1 MPNLKLSKLQTK
13 ITAARAAHH
22 HQRGYEYLHQRFGGT
37 YIRDLVYGA
46 NDGIITTF
54 AVVAGV
60 AGASLSSTIV
70 LVLGFANLLA
80 DGLAMALG
88 NYLGTKSEA
97 DYITSERAME
107 SWEIDHLPQE
117 ETAEIREIY
126 RHKGFSGKDLDH
138 AVSIITADKTRWLNE
153 MMTSELHLIPEFDAH
168 PAKKG
173 LATFIAFT
181 TAGVLPLIPYVFSH
195 VFNYSLDARRYSLI
209 ATGIALFL
217 VGSARTIIT
226 RRHPLRSGLEM
237 LFVGGLAA
245 SAAYLV
251 GYLLDRS
258 L

>member
-1 MPNLKLSKLQTK
+1 MPSLS
-13 ITAARAAHH
+13 AHH
-22 HQRGYEYLHQRFGGT
+22 QHRVHELLHQSFGGT
-37 YIRDLVYGA
+37 YIKDVVYGA

-97 DYITSERAME
+97 DYINSEKAME
-107 SWEIDHLPQE
+107 SWEVDNLPQE
-117 ETAEIREIY
+117 ETAEIRHIY
-126 RHKGFSGKDLDH
+126 KQKGFTGQDLDR
-138 AVSIITADKTRWLNE
+138 AVNIITSDKTRWVNE
-153 MMTSELHLIPEFDAH
+153 MMVSELGLTPEFDAH
-168 PAKKG
+168 PGKKG

-181 TAGVLPLIPYVFSH
+181 LAGLMPLVPYILGANNFTASAAMAGL
-195 VFNYSLDARRYSLI
+195 
-209 ATGIALFL
+209 ALFC
-217 VGSARTIIT
+217 VGSLRTIIT
-226 RRHPLRSGLEM
+226 HRHWFRSGLEM

-251 GYLLDRS
+251 GLLIS
-258 L
+258 TVVQNPSA